1 LEQEQVMT
9 AITQQLSGTAVAR
22 AERSAV
28 PTGGFTLIEIM
39 ITVAIVAILAAIAFP
54 GYQQYVLRSK
64 RGLAKSTLVQV
75 LDRQSQFYVD
85 NKSFATD
92 LTALGYAANGF
103 GIDDKGR
110 EVAADASNRIYTV
123 TLVDPTATAFSVNAA
138 PFGVQAKD
146 KCATLTIDHRGK
158 KSAAKTDCW

>member
-123 TLVDPTATAFSVNAA
+123 TLVDPTAGKGPRNPLVSSPPRA
-138 PFGVQAKD
+138 PPSSPASPRS
-146 KCATLTIDHRGK
+146 HRRPEDGRRP
-158 KSAAKTDCW
+158 